1 MYVVKFYEDEC
12 GNSDLWEFM
21 EQLRKKSATSKDARI
36 QYKQIRFCIELLQEN
51 GTVLPDNITKHI
63 VDDIWELRLGCNR
76 IFYFFTKTIHLFCC
90 IIFARGHR
98 KHLKKR
104 LKKQS
109 REEIVTFPERRRINN
124 ENMGRL

>member
-63 VDDIWELRLGCNR
+63 VDDIWELRPGCNR
-76 IFYFFTKTIHLFCC
+76 IFYFFYENDTFILLHHFRKRTQKTPKKEIEKAKQRRNSYLS
-90 IIFARGHR
+90 R
-98 KHLKKR
+98 KEK
-104 LKKQS
+104 
-109 REEIVTFPERRRINN
+109 N
-124 ENMGRL
+124 